1 MVLYIL
7 LIVAVLLI
15 GALIG
20 VIVMLGLIL
29 KMLKEILHESILQTQ
44 NLRTIDS
51 TQRSKL
57 NEQTKLLQAL
67 VLYDRDKTK
76 PNPT

>member
-1 MVLYIL
+1 MVLYML
-7 LIVAVLLI
+7 LIVAVL
-15 GALIG
+15 LIG

-44 NLRTIDS
+44 NLRGIDS
-51 TQRSKL
+51 TQRRKL

-67 VLYDRDKTK
+67 VLYERDKTK

>member
-29 KMLKEILHESILQTQ
+29 KMLQEILHESILQRQ
-44 NLRTIDS
+44 HLNGISS
-51 TQRSKL
+51 TQHRKL

-67 VLYDRDKTK
+67 VLYERDKTK